1 MRLTELNTPITDFTG
16 KPIATTG
23 GEGESF
29 TVRTGLLN
37 CLGTMKASDGKEAI
51 QAFTVGS
58 LISQAGEHC
67 EIKAEQF
74 ALLKK
79 AVEANTPQYVILV
92 LGQLLLY
99 LESQDAAV
107 IQDGGG

>member
-16 KPIATTG
+16 RPIPTT
-23 GEGESF
+23 EGESF

-58 LISQAGEHC
+58 LISQAGDEC
-67 EIKAEQF
+67 DIKAEQF
-74 ALLKK
+74 AVVKRS
-79 AVEANTPQYVILV
+79 VEVNTPQYVTLV
-92 LGQLLLY
+92 LGQLMLY
-99 LESQDAAV
+99 LESQDGAV
-107 IQDGGG
+107 IQNDGG